1 MYMYIHIVHV
11 LYVQLHLLWW
21 SSCSCNGLSW
31 VTVHNAT
38 SPNSSGLHNYLVS
51 LYWTAATTT
60 STGYGDVRAANNTER
75 LFAVVAMLT
84 GLVLY
89 GYIVTLVAATI
100 ANILLPR

>member
-1 MYMYIHIVHV
+1 MYSYVMYNCTCCK
-11 LYVQLHLLWW
+11 HLLWW
-21 SSCSCNGLSW
+21 SSRSCNGLSW
-31 VTVHNAT
+31 VTVHNVT

-75 LFAVVAMLT
+75 LFAVAAMLT

-89 GYIVTLVAATI
+89 GYVVTLVAATI